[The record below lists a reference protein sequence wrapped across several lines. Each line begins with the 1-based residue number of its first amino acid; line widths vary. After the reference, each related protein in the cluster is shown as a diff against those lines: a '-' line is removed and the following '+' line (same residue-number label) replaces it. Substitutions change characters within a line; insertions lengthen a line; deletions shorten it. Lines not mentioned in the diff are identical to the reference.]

1 MPLLSSAQLLAM
13 QTTQDSALP
22 GTAVIY
28 RADNVTDGMGGFTET
43 WNAVGM
49 ADGRLRPIIS
59 RGETEYVTGS
69 QVAVVADW
77 FVTMPIGTDVTAKDR
92 IRIGGRAFEVSF
104 VNNDESWRTAC
115 RAECISINEEEA
127 RQLAVS
133 VMPAVGNPIGLGL
146 LFTYPSG

>member
-1 MPLLSSAQLLAM
+1 MPLLSAAQLLSM

-28 RADNVTDGMGGFTET
+28 SAGTVTDGMGGYTET
-43 WNAVGM
+43 WNAVGT

-59 RGETEYVTGS
+59 RGDNEYVTGS

-77 FVTMPIGTDVTAKDR
+77 FVTMPIDTDITAKDR
-92 IRIGGRAFEVSF
+92 IRIGGRALEVSF

-115 RAECISINEEEA
+115 RVRRYCRDWQN
-127 RQLAVS
+127 
-133 VMPAVGNPIGLGL
+133 
-146 LFTYPSG
+146 

>member
-43 WNAVGM
+43 WNAVGT